1 MSRATICTRTAG
13 QTDTIVDDVTGIY
26 VPPGDAGAMRAAIER
41 LLDDPGAAARLGAAG
56 RIWVTANADIAVY
69 ADRFGAPGWRR
80 GSSVMVPRIGF
91 VLEQTLGHISHAA
104 NLRSLI
110 GPDPTIEAVFAPI
123 EYAVEGWFG
132 RVPGYSNWTI
142 RAGLRARRAIR
153 AMRHSGRLD
162 GLFIHTQV
170 PAILSPD
177 TLRRIPT
184 VVSLDATPIQYD
196 ELGEHYGHAR
206 GSERMEGLKWRANR
220 DCFARAAAVVA
231 WAQWT
236 KDGLAD
242 RYEVPPAKI
251 HVIPPGVDYD
261 RWASIGPDGADA
273 TRVDGS
279 VRVLFVGGDFA
290 RKGGDILLDAIGRL
304 RGEGLDIVADVVTR
318 DEVPPQSGVQVHHGL
333 GPNEP
338 ELIAL
343 YQQRGRVLPTDARRL
358 PADGA
363 VGGRGSRTAAR
374 VHRRRGN
381 R

>member
-1 MSRATICTRTAG
+1 
-13 QTDTIVDDVTGIY
+13 
-26 VPPGDAGAMRAAIER
+26 
-41 LLDDPGAAARLGAAG
+41 
-56 RIWVTANADIAVY
+56 
-69 ADRFGAPGWRR
+69 
-80 GSSVMVPRIGF
+80 MVPRIGF

-220 DCFARAAAVVA
+220 DCFSRAAAVVA

-343 YQQRGRVLPTDARRL
+343 YQQADVFCLPTLGDCLPMVLSEAGAVGLPLVSTDVGAIGEIVRNEQTGLLVPLGDAAGLAGALRSLATDSALRRRLGDQARRVVQSEFNAATNARRL
-358 PADGA
+358 VELLTSVAERDG
-363 VGGRGSRTAAR
+363 R
-374 VHRRRGN
+374 
-381 R
+381 